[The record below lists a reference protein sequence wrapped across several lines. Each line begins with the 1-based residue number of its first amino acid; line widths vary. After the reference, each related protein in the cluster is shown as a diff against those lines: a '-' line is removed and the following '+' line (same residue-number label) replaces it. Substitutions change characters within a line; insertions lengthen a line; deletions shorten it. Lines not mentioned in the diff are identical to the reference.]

1 MNYLQA
7 KMKAATC
14 TKCKLCENR
23 AQMVWSK
30 YSISELVGGATYMFI
45 GDAPSQADSRVSV
58 PFSDMII
65 DTLIKKAGIENHY
78 ITNTVKCPTP
88 HGRAPFATE
97 MDDCFDYLEAQI
109 TEIDPDAIILL
120 GMAANRLLYPGECGQ
135 LREVLGQV
143 ITQGGRYYMPQ
154 YHPNFIK
161 RQSEHVRKSMEDE
174 FVLNL
179 EDLKLTVEERE

>member
-1 MNYLQA
+1 MRAYGGIFEA
-7 KMKAATC
+7 VKRSGADFAAQGR
-14 TKCKLCENR
+14 KHKELLEREAELAN
-23 AQMVWSK
+23 APQNVEE
-30 YSISELVGGATYMFI
+30 SEFVGVDI
-45 GDAPSQADSRVSV
+45 DA
-58 PFSDMII
+58 
-65 DTLIKKAGIENHY
+65 
-78 ITNTVKCPTP
+78 
-88 HGRAPFATE
+88 
-97 MDDCFDYLEAQI
+97 LEK